1 MKIAVYPGSFDPV
14 TKGHLDIID
23 RAAKIFDKVVV
34 VAMTNA
40 KKKAVFSLE
49 ERCDFIRRCTKNYN
63 NVEVSASDS
72 LLAEWVDSV
81 GDCVLVKGLRAVS
94 DFESEFQMALIN
106 RKLNPDLETLFLPTS
121 EEHLYLSSSVVK
133 EICSLG
139 GDISAFL
146 DKEILDDVKERLL
159 KGAQK

>member
-1 MKIAVYPGSFDPV
+1 MKTAVYPGSFDPI

-23 RAAKIFDKVVV
+23 RASKIFDRVVV

-40 KKKAVFSLE
+40 KKKAVFSLD
-49 ERCDFIRRCTKNYN
+49 ERCSLIERCTKNYD
-63 NVEVSASDS
+63 NVEVLASDA
-72 LLAEWVDSV
+72 LLADWVNSI

-106 RKLNPDLETLFLPTS
+106 RKLNPNLETLFLPTS

-133 EICSLG
+133 EVCALG
-139 GDISAFL
+139 GDISAFI
-146 DKEILDDVKERLL
+146 DEEILEDVKERIL
-159 KGAQK
+159 KGAQI

>member
-14 TKGHLDIID
+14 TKGHLDIIE
-23 RAAKIFDKVVV
+23 RAAAIFDKVVV
-34 VAMTNA
+34 VTMVNG
-40 KKKAVFSLE
+40 KKKPTFSLE
-49 ERCDFIRRCTKNYN
+49 ERSDFLRRCTKELS
-63 NVEVSASDS
+63 NVEIKSSDT
-72 LLAEWVDSV
+72 LLAEWVNSV

-106 RKLNPDLETLFLPTS
+106 RKLNPNLETLFLPTS

-139 GDISAFL
+139 GDITPFVSE
-146 DKEILDDVKERLL
+146 EIYEDVKKRLL
-159 KGAQK
+159 RGE

>member
-14 TKGHLDIID
+14 TKGHLDIIG
-23 RAAKIFDKVVV
+23 RAATIFDKVVV
-34 VAMTNA
+34 VAMVNR
-40 KKKAVFSLE
+40 KKKATFTLE
-49 ERCDFIRRCTKNYN
+49 ERCDFLKRCTKSFE
-63 NVEVSASDS
+63 NVEIRFSDE
-72 LLAEWVDSV
+72 LLADWVKTV

-106 RKLNPDLETLFLPTS
+106 RKLNEELETMFLPTS

-139 GDISAFL
+139 GDISAFVSE
-146 DKEILDDVKERLL
+146 EILEDVKKRLL
-159 KGAQK
+159 RGE

>member
-14 TKGHLDIID
+14 TKGHLDIIS
-23 RAAKIFDKVVV
+23 RAAAIFDKVVV
-34 VAMTNA
+34 VTMVNR
-40 KKKAVFSLE
+40 KKRPTFTLE
-49 ERCDFIRRCTKNYN
+49 ERCDFLHRCTSAYD
-63 NVEVSASDS
+63 NVEVAASDT
-72 LLAEWVDSV
+72 LLAEWVNSI

-106 RKLNPDLETLFLPTS
+106 RKINPNLETLFLPTS

-139 GDISAFL
+139 GDISPFVC
-146 DKEILDDVKERLL
+146 DEILEDVKNRLL
-159 KGAQK
+159 KGE